1 MNILQVSVPEVY
13 PPTKGGDHRKHG
25 LVTSF
30 PDAGDQVFRYSQG
43 GEYQRYTRLEL
54 SKTVDIR
61 EGYCELQRLHPIFEA
76 SKLPVLLGW
85 PYTTL
90 TRVYKYYTP
99 PELVGYIN
107 WADIVL
113 VEGPW
118 QVPTVAKHAD
128 VPVVYSSH
136 NVEAEHFDHL
146 TDSLFGDWIHQQV
159 INIEQ
164 QAIDYSD
171 AIVCTSVRDKQQ
183 FQTRYDVNTPMFVIP
198 NGTYEETIGGT
209 ADDRT
214 ALKQRYEITGT
225 HIAIF
230 MGSRHPPNVEA
241 VQHSIDALGALIAE
255 GIEIDLLIVGEVGN
269 QFDTTPPYVTTTG
282 FVEDLDFHLNSADI
296 ALNPVTFGGGT
307 NVKMFDYFGA
317 ELPVVTTPYGIRG
330 IEAEDGVHCTVRE
343 IDELTDGIRELLSNP
358 NLQDTMASEARYLVE
373 KRYTWSSISATYR
386 QKLRSLIADQID
398 DTL

>member
-1 MNILQVSVPEVY
+1 MNILQVTVPEVH

-30 PDAGDQVFRYSQG
+30 PDAGDQVVRYSQG
-43 GEYQRYTRLEL
+43 GEYQRYIQLDL
-54 SKTVDIR
+54 SKTVEIR
-61 EGYCELQRLHPIFEA
+61 EGYRELQRLHPIFEA

-85 PYTTL
+85 PYTGL
-90 TRVYKYYTP
+90 ARVSKYYTP
-99 PELVGYIN
+99 TELVDYIN

-113 VEGPW
+113 VEEPW
-118 QVPTVAKHAD
+118 QVPTVATHAD

-146 TDSLFGDWIHQQV
+146 TDSWLGTRIHQQV
-159 INIEQ
+159 LNIEQ
-164 QAIDYSD
+164 RAIDCSD
-171 AIVCTSVRDKQQ
+171 AIVCTSARDEKQ
-183 FQTRYDVNTPMFVIP
+183 FHSRYNVNCQTFVIP

-209 ADDRT
+209 AGDRT
-214 ALKQRYEITGT
+214 VLQQRYELNGT
-225 HIAIF
+225 YLAIF

-241 VQHSIDALGALIAE
+241 VQHSIDAIDALNAE
-255 GIEIDLLIVGEVGN
+255 GIEIDLLIVGEVGE
-269 QFDTTPPYVTTTG
+269 QFDGTPSYVTTTG
-282 FVEDLDFHLNSADI
+282 FVEDLDSHLNSADI

-343 IDELTDGIRELLSNP
+343 IDDLTDGIQELLSNP
-358 NLQDTMASEARYLVE
+358 DLRSTMASEARSLVE

-386 QKLRSLIADQID
+386 QKLCSLIADQID
-398 DTL
+398 DTP